1 MLICNCGVLSRLA
14 KNHSSTQTHFR
25 VEGRRKREGF
35 LHNTPKVISI
45 VFVELDC
52 KTIHASPRPSPPSF
66 FDAAIV
72 HSAYPPLPYSKSTSL
87 TASPLVYIDPP
98 RRCHRPTEY
107 QDTTQYARVPPSF
120 ASPLTSASQRPPPPL
135 QTTVLYP
142 SKVGSKSTT
151 AAQRLN
157 SSN

>member
-25 VEGRRKREGF
+25 VEGRRKREGV

-52 KTIHASPRPSPPSF
+52 KTIHASPRPSPPPHSLNRRSF
-66 FDAAIV
+66 IA
-72 HSAYPPLPYSKSTSL
+72 PTPLPYSKSTSL

-120 ASPLTSASQRPPPPL
+120 ASPLTSTSQRPPPPSKPLSSTPPKLTLNRL
-135 QTTVLYP
+135 QQP
-142 SKVGSKSTT
+142 N
-151 AAQRLN
+151 A
-157 SSN
+157 